1 MRSALRERTVE
12 REGTSFPSATYAEL
26 ILRPAYE
33 QAKRHFV
40 EPMLHIHCAHLIML
54 VDAGILPKQV
64 AVPIA
69 RAILSIDAEEI
80 RSSEYEAEFE
90 DLFFKIEQMLIERAG
105 DAAGNLHIA
114 RSRNDMGIAIYRM
127 TLRGKLLR
135 LFEAGLALREALID
149 LMEEHVD
156 TVMIGYTHTQ
166 QAQPTTLA
174 HYLHAMADVLTRDL
188 ERIQSAY
195 RCVNRSSMGAAAL
208 TTSGFPVNRRQVQQL
223 LGFEEMIDN
232 AWDAVAGADYATETV
247 SAVQLCALHLGRN
260 IQDFLLWGTQEFG
273 ALTLADPY
281 VQISSIMPQK
291 RNPVA
296 VEHMRALLS
305 AVVGDAQTVLW
316 MVHNTPFGDILDT
329 EDDMQPYVWRAVD
342 RLEGMFRLL
351 TGVLLTMRVDRDKLL
366 RRARESFASVTE
378 LADAIVRRERLPF
391 RQAHHI
397 VSEAVK
403 ELSRQGEASLSMLTL
418 DVLNRHARSV
428 AGRELTMAADEVA
441 AALDP
446 VHFVRVRSLEGGPS
460 PGRMREA
467 IQRKKRE
474 QETLKAW
481 LDGKRSMLRE
491 AREGVARILR
501 EWVKEA

>member
-1 MRSALRERTVE
+1 
-12 REGTSFPSATYAEL
+12 
-26 ILRPAYE
+26 
-33 QAKRHFV
+33 
-40 EPMLHIHCAHLIML
+40 
-54 VDAGILPKQV
+54 
-64 AVPIA
+64 
-69 RAILSIDAEEI
+69 
-80 RSSEYEAEFE
+80 
-90 DLFFKIEQMLIERAG
+90 
-105 DAAGNLHIA
+105 
-114 RSRNDMGIAIYRM
+114 
-127 TLRGKLLR
+127 
-135 LFEAGLALREALID
+135 
-149 LMEEHVD
+149 
-156 TVMIGYTHTQ
+156 
-166 QAQPTTLA
+166 
-174 HYLHAMADVLTRDL
+174 
-188 ERIQSAY
+188 
-195 RCVNRSSMGAAAL
+195 
-208 TTSGFPVNRRQVQQL
+208 
-223 LGFEEMIDN
+223 
-232 AWDAVAGADYATETV
+232 
-247 SAVQLCALHLGRN
+247 VQLCALNLGRS

-296 VEHMRALLS
+296 VEHTRALLS
-305 AVVGDAQTVLW
+305 SVVGDAQTVLW

-351 TGVLLTMRVDRDKLL
+351 TGVLLTMRVNRDKLL

-460 PGRMREA
+460 PDRMREA

-491 AREGVARILR
+491 AKEGVDRILR
-501 EWVKEA
+501 GWVKEA